1 MRLLTIF
8 VPMSILSANMKY
20 LRKKFGLTQ
29 SDLGERLGVK
39 RPVIGAY
46 EENRAEPRLSLL
58 IDMGRYFG
66 VDVDD
71 LISRDLSVLQPGR
84 IHHRDRSAIPVV
96 PVKAAAGYM
105 NGYADEEY
113 LDTLPT
119 VDLTTTS
126 IPLTS
131 DMRVF
136 QISGDSMLPIPDG
149 AYIICSK
156 VESLSELKEG
166 KRHIVV
172 TNTEG
177 IVYKRVYVLEDK
189 LRLVSDNAGFSPFEV
204 HLGDVRE
211 LWKTAGFILPDE
223 D

>member
-1 MRLLTIF
+1 
-8 VPMSILSANMKY
+8 MKY
-20 LRKKFGLTQ
+20 LRKKHGLTQ
-29 SDLGERLGVK
+29 TDLGERLGVK

-46 EENRAEPRLSLL
+46 EEDRAEPKISLL
-58 IDMGRYFG
+58 IEMGRYFG
-66 VDVDD
+66 VEVDD
-71 LISRDLSVLQPGR
+71 LISKDLTIGHSSR
-84 IHHRDRSAIPVV
+84 MMYRDRSKIPVV

-105 NGYADEEY
+105 NGFADEEY

-119 VDLTTTS
+119 VDLTTTD

-149 AYIICSK
+149 AYIICEK
-156 VESLSELKEG
+156 VESLSKVKEG

-172 TNTEG
+172 TTTDG
-177 IVYKRVYVLEDK
+177 IVYKRIYLYEDK
-189 LRLVSDNAGFSPFEV
+189 LRLVSDNAVFSPFEV

-211 LWKTAGFILPDE
+211 LWKTVGFILPDE
-223 D
+223 E

>member
-1 MRLLTIF
+1 
-8 VPMSILSANMKY
+8 MKF
-20 LRKKFGLTQ
+20 LRKKHGLTQ
-29 SDLGERLGVK
+29 TDLGERLGVK

-46 EENRAEPRLSLL
+46 EEDRAEPKISLL
-58 IDMGRYFG
+58 IEMGRYFG
-66 VDVDD
+66 VEVDD
-71 LISRDLSVLQPGR
+71 LISKDLTIGQSSR
-84 IHHRDRSAIPVV
+84 MMYRDRSKIPVV

-105 NGYADEEY
+105 NGFADEEY

-119 VDLTTTS
+119 VNLTTTD

-149 AYIICSK
+149 AYIICEK
-156 VESLSELKEG
+156 VESLSKVKEG

-172 TNTEG
+172 TTTEG
-177 IVYKRVYVLEDK
+177 IVYKRIYLYEDK
-189 LRLVSDNAGFSPFEV
+189 LRLVSDNAVFSPFEV

-211 LWKTAGFILPDE
+211 LWKTVGFILPDE
-223 D
+223 E

>member
-1 MRLLTIF
+1 
-8 VPMSILSANMKY
+8 MSTLSANMKY
-20 LRKKFGLTQ
+20 LRKKHGLTQ
-29 SDLGERLGVK
+29 TDLGERLGVK

-46 EENRAEPRLSLL
+46 EEDRAEPKISLL
-58 IDMGRYFG
+58 IEMGRYFG
-66 VDVDD
+66 VEVDD
-71 LISRDLSVLQPGR
+71 LISKDLTIGHSSR
-84 IHHRDRSAIPVV
+84 MMYRDRSKIPVV

-105 NGYADEEY
+105 NGFADEEY

-119 VDLTTTS
+119 VDLTTTD

-149 AYIICSK
+149 AYIICEK
-156 VESLSELKEG
+156 VESLSKVKEG

-172 TNTEG
+172 TTTDG
-177 IVYKRVYVLEDK
+177 IVYKRIYLYEDK
-189 LRLVSDNAGFSPFEV
+189 LRLVSDNAVFSPFEV

-211 LWKTAGFILPDE
+211 LWKTVGFILPDE
-223 D
+223 E

>member
-1 MRLLTIF
+1 
-8 VPMSILSANMKY
+8 MSTLSANMKY
-20 LRKKFGLTQ
+20 LRKKHGLTQ
-29 SDLGERLGVK
+29 TDLGERLGVK

-46 EENRAEPRLSLL
+46 EEDRAEPKISLL
-58 IDMGRYFG
+58 IEMGRYFG
-66 VDVDD
+66 VEVDD
-71 LISRDLSVLQPGR
+71 LISKDLTMNQSRAFLY
-84 IHHRDRSAIPVV
+84 RDRSKIPVV

-105 NGYADEEY
+105 NGFADDEF

-119 VDLTTTS
+119 VDLTTTD

-149 AYIICSK
+149 AYVICEK
-156 VESLSELKEG
+156 VESLSLLKEG

-172 TNTEG
+172 TTAEG
-177 IVYKRVYVLEDK
+177 IVYKRVYLYEDK
-189 LRLVSDNAGFSPFEV
+189 LRLVSDNAVFSPFEV

-211 LWKTAGFILPDE
+211 LWKTVGFILPDE
-223 D
+223 E